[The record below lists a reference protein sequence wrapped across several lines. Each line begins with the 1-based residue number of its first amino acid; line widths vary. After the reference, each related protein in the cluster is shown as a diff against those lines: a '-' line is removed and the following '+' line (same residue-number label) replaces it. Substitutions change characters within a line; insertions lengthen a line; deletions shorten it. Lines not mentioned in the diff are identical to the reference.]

1 MFLRNQGHGQ
11 RGTIWFGAAAMML
24 SLLSEPAWTA
34 ELCPVIRPGNCRT
47 ETKILAALEDDTQ
60 LDFVETPLNQIV
72 EFLRDQ
78 HDISIGI
85 DIRALDEAGVPTDAP
100 ITGNVKG
107 VSLHAAIRYLLGP
120 LDLTYT
126 IDNETLWIT
135 TQRAAE
141 SRPELRIYDVSA
153 LLTDGEDAASLVMTL
168 QAATQPEPTYAAPAG
183 GFGGGFPGMPGGG
196 PVSGMAPGGLG
207 GGAPMKPS
215 APLPR
220 IVPHKRLLIVRHTS
234 VGHRDFSKLLE
245 ALAFAAQPAAAGVEG
260 KKP

>member
-1 MFLRNQGHGQ
+1 MLLRNQGQCQ
-11 RGTIWFGAAAMML
+11 RGIVWFGAAAMML
-24 SLLSEPAWTA
+24 SLLSEPARTA
-34 ELCPVIRPGNCRT
+34 ELCPVIRPGNCPA
-47 ETKILAALEDDTQ
+47 ETRILAALEDSTQ
-60 LDFVETPLNQIV
+60 VEFIETPLNQV
-72 EFLRDQ
+72 TSFLREQ

-85 DIRALDEAGVPTDAP
+85 DIRTLDEASVPTDAP

-107 VSLHAAIRYLLGP
+107 VSLHAAIQYLLGP

-153 LLTDGEDAASLVMTL
+153 LLSDGEDAASLVMTL

-183 GFGGGFPGMPGGG
+183 GFGGGYPGMPGGG
-196 PVSGMAPGGLG
+196 PAAGMAPGGMG
-207 GGAPMKPS
+207 GGAPMRPA

-234 VGHRDFSKLLE
+234 VGHREFSKLLE
-245 ALAFAAQPAAAGVEG
+245 ALAFAAQTPTAGGER